1 MNEIITWVIHGRKR
15 KRDEDEPTHSI
26 MLPLEIKH
34 DISQRINGIVNCLHI
49 RNKSVQG
56 VLQLEISRPIVVPK
70 QTQSVARGARL
81 TTSIPIERKVY
92 GRDAMLFVKPQRKE
106 VLLIKAVLDL
116 FGAASAKSLEQ
127 KNRPWAK
134 SGYKLGEDVEKI
146 FNSAAEFCV
155 GNGKDTKFW
164 TANWL
169 NGGSIAWRWPVLST
183 YVGRS
188 QLTVAQALTNNRWV
202 RDLQGALSNE
212 AMAQFFQL
220 WDEVHTV
227 ELNLEEDTIRWK
239 LSSDGL
245 FTVSSAYNLFF
256 MAREICPFSELIWHI
271 KAPSRVRFFLWLAA
285 KGRCLT
291 ADNLGKRGWQHEDCC
306 SLCQSEAED
315 CLHLFVTCAFTRR
328 VWRMMQGWIGIN
340 FLLPTENEPA
350 LADWWMKARMA
361 FRTGYRSIFD
371 SVFALTCWLL
381 WKECNARVFEQKF
394 RSIEQLVQDIK
405 EEAIVWKTT
414 GVFTTSWK
422 ILPLEE
428 MRALKELELMDV
440 PVVEELSVPSL
451 EKLVLIQM
459 PSLQRCS
466 GITTSSLPVST
477 SQIHQKKL
485 VSSLHKLT
493 IHDCPSLIV
502 SLPIP
507 PSLISD
513 LSVKGISVFP
523 TINLSHGTFSIES
536 NELNELDN
544 RILPF
549 HNLKGLRSMYLQHCP
564 NLSYVSSEVFSQLV
578 ALEHLSI
585 EHCPNLFQPHS
596 MSEPVHENSILNT
609 DHLVLPSLRF
619 LKISSCGIVGRWL
632 TQMLP
637 HLLSLEYFLLS
648 DCPQIKLLSINQPTE
663 TEATSSLASV
673 ETASSRDEQILKIP
687 CNLLRSL
694 KWLRIWECADLEF
707 SGVNRGFSGFTS
719 LVMLQIR
726 ECPKLVSS
734 LVTETNDTN
743 VLLPQSLEHLD
754 IGPLP
759 ANLQSYFPKGLPCL
773 KKLSLNSGEYLKS
786 VQLHSCSGLEYLQIS
801 RCPHLS
807 VLEGLQHLSSLR
819 RLCIQMNPELSAAW
833 DLKLFPLSLVE
844 LGVRKVEG
852 SFHSRSLSCLPSI
865 TKLEI
870 QDSPELVSLQLGYC
884 TSLEKLEIT
893 NCKSLA
899 SIKGIQSIRNL
910 RYLKVLFAPSLPPY
924 LHGVSGIWSR
934 LETLQISNA
943 AVLSTPL
950 CKQLTALREL
960 MFLGK
965 QGEGYDGETM
975 VSLTE
980 EQERALQLLTSLRV
994 LAFSHLQN
1002 LKSLPTNLQSLDCLD
1017 ELYISVCPS
1026 ILRLPQMGLP
1036 PSLRYLSLYRC
1047 SEELCVQCR
1056 MAETAN
1062 LRVGIY
1068 SASAIP
1074 RPGYGTWY
1082 RLLGGL
1088 AQSSTRDVTSSDSG
1102 AICWLLQMI
1111 TGH

>member
-1 MNEIITWVIHGRKR
+1 
-15 KRDEDEPTHSI
+15 
-26 MLPLEIKH
+26 
-34 DISQRINGIVNCLHI
+34 
-49 RNKSVQG
+49 
-56 VLQLEISRPIVVPK
+56 
-70 QTQSVARGARL
+70 
-81 TTSIPIERKVY
+81 
-92 GRDAMLFVKPQRKE
+92 
-106 VLLIKAVLDL
+106 
-116 FGAASAKSLEQ
+116 
-127 KNRPWAK
+127 
-134 SGYKLGEDVEKI
+134 
-146 FNSAAEFCV
+146 
-155 GNGKDTKFW
+155 
-164 TANWL
+164 
-169 NGGSIAWRWPVLST
+169 
-183 YVGRS
+183 
-188 QLTVAQALTNNRWV
+188 
-202 RDLQGALSNE
+202 
-212 AMAQFFQL
+212 
-220 WDEVHTV
+220 
-227 ELNLEEDTIRWK
+227 
-239 LSSDGL
+239 
-245 FTVSSAYNLFF
+245 
-256 MAREICPFSELIWHI
+256 
-271 KAPSRVRFFLWLAA
+271 
-285 KGRCLT
+285 
-291 ADNLGKRGWQHEDCC
+291 
-306 SLCQSEAED
+306 
-315 CLHLFVTCAFTRR
+315 
-328 VWRMMQGWIGIN
+328 
-340 FLLPTENEPA
+340 
-350 LADWWMKARMA
+350 
-361 FRTGYRSIFD
+361 
-371 SVFALTCWLL
+371 
-381 WKECNARVFEQKF
+381 
-394 RSIEQLVQDIK
+394 
-405 EEAIVWKTT
+405 
-414 GVFTTSWK
+414 
-422 ILPLEE
+422 
-428 MRALKELELMDV
+428 MDV

-466 GITTSSLPVST
+466 GITTSPLPVST

-485 VSSLHKLT
+485 VSSLRKLT

-507 PSLISD
+507 PSPLISD

-1074 RPGYGTWY
+1074 RPGYGTY
-1082 RLLGGL
+1082 SY
-1088 AQSSTRDVTSSDSG
+1088 A
-1102 AICWLLQMI
+1102 
-1111 TGH
+1111 

>member
-1 MNEIITWVIHGRKR
+1 ME
-15 KRDEDEPTHSI
+15 HS
-26 MLPLEIKH
+26 
-34 DISQRINGIVNCLHI
+34 V
-49 RNKSVQG
+49 
-56 VLQLEISRPIVVPK
+56 
-70 QTQSVARGARL
+70 
-81 TTSIPIERKVY
+81 
-92 GRDAMLFVKPQRKE
+92 
-106 VLLIKAVLDL
+106 
-116 FGAASAKSLEQ
+116 
-127 KNRPWAK
+127 
-134 SGYKLGEDVEKI
+134 
-146 FNSAAEFCV
+146 
-155 GNGKDTKFW
+155 
-164 TANWL
+164 
-169 NGGSIAWRWPVLST
+169 
-183 YVGRS
+183 
-188 QLTVAQALTNNRWV
+188 
-202 RDLQGALSNE
+202 
-212 AMAQFFQL
+212 
-220 WDEVHTV
+220 
-227 ELNLEEDTIRWK
+227 LNL
-239 LSSDGL
+239 
-245 FTVSSAYNLFF
+245 
-256 MAREICPFSELIWHI
+256 M
-271 KAPSRVRFFLWLAA
+271 
-285 KGRCLT
+285 
-291 ADNLGKRGWQHEDCC
+291 
-306 SLCQSEAED
+306 
-315 CLHLFVTCAFTRR
+315 
-328 VWRMMQGWIGIN
+328 
-340 FLLPTENEPA
+340 
-350 LADWWMKARMA
+350 
-361 FRTGYRSIFD
+361 
-371 SVFALTCWLL
+371 
-381 WKECNARVFEQKF
+381 
-394 RSIEQLVQDIK
+394 
-405 EEAIVWKTT
+405 
-414 GVFTTSWK
+414 SW
-422 ILPLEE
+422 
-428 MRALKELELMDV
+428 
-440 PVVEELSVPSL
+440 
-451 EKLVLIQM
+451 
-459 PSLQRCS
+459 
-466 GITTSSLPVST
+466 T
-477 SQIHQKKL
+477 
-485 VSSLHKLT
+485 
-493 IHDCPSLIV
+493 
-502 SLPIP
+502 
-507 PSLISD
+507 
-513 LSVKGISVFP
+513 
-523 TINLSHGTFSIES
+523 
-536 NELNELDN
+536 N

-1017 ELYISVCPS
+1017 ELYITVCPS

-1074 RPGYGTWY
+1074 RPGYGTY
-1082 RLLGGL
+1082 SY
-1088 AQSSTRDVTSSDSG
+1088 A
-1102 AICWLLQMI
+1102 
-1111 TGH
+1111 